1 VDFWKYQANGND
13 FVIFDDRLGSFCEAP
28 VAHFEFTCDRKK
40 GVGADGI
47 LFLKKSM
54 KADFKM
60 IYLNADGNEVSMCGN
75 GARAITHFV
84 HYVIKMKQTNDYSFE
99 TQNGIYHSRVGEDG
113 KIFLDMTE
121 LYDEEAVEIQD
132 LFPEAK
138 SFYYA
143 NTGVPHCVFEVQD
156 VVDFDLLGRS
166 PKMRYDERFTEGVNI
181 NVFEVLNPG
190 ELKMRTYERGV
201 EAETL
206 ACGTGTIAVA
216 LAYQKKYGDLKNV
229 LIHSLGGEL
238 NVVLDNEKK
247 KREYSGDVE
256 LVFQGKFLDPI

>member
-1 VDFWKYQANGND
+1 MNFWKYQANGND
-13 FVIFDDRLGSFCEAP
+13 FVIFDDRLSLFCSAP
-28 VAHFEFTCDRKK
+28 SAHFEFICDRKR
-40 GVGADGI
+40 GVGADGV

-84 HYVIKMKQTNDYSFE
+84 HNVIQMQQTDEYIFE
-99 TQNGIYHSRVGEDG
+99 TKNGIYHSRVGTSG

-121 LYDEEAVEIQD
+121 LYDEGAVEIKD

-138 SFYYA
+138 SYYYA
-143 NTGVPHCVFEVQD
+143 NTGVPHCVFEVEN
-156 VVDFDLLGRS
+156 VDQFDLMGS
-166 PKMRYDERFTEGVNI
+166 APKMRYDTRFKEGVNI
-181 NVFEVLNPG
+181 NVFQVLGPS

-216 LAYQKKYGDLKNV
+216 LAYQKQYGNQKQL
-229 LIHSLGGEL
+229 LIHSMGGEL
-238 NVVLDNEKK
+238 YVILDNEKN
-247 KREYSGDVE
+247 KREYSGEVK